1 MRKKSEEMRVKKA
14 ICLSLVCA
22 VWVCAAEKKL
32 ETINVET
39 NVDTELIK
47 DVSGEDIK
55 SADLG
60 EALFK
65 QSASVSLVRRSGIA
79 NDIILRGQKKDNIN
93 VTIDGA
99 KIYGACPNRM
109 DPPVSHVLTNNI
121 DYIEIN
127 EGPYN
132 VEDFGVL
139 SADVKI
145 HTIEPEEAFHGDV
158 NLGLGSWGYKKA
170 AMSASGAITENVKFL
185 ISASTETGGQY
196 EDGDGND
203 FAGQIDREIVKG
215 AVPASTQYQPQYRD
229 MDAFEKKTVLAKL
242 FWNITENQDVKLSY
256 TGNRSDDVLYPSS
269 PMDALSD
276 DSDIFDLEY
285 TAKDLGKYSKEL
297 DVQLY
302 QSQVDHPMSTKYR
315 VSATVDTNP
324 MMPGIQTSYMTHA
337 LTTQVQG
344 ARIKNSFDVDNHT
357 ITGGVDYS
365 LRNWD
370 GRYYKNDIALPEK
383 FFHSIWDVD
392 TKNTA
397 FFLKDNVKLEQWVLD
412 MGLRYDDTAVTS
424 ANPTQQD
431 NDYNELNGY
440 LFATYAMDEKTDFF
454 VGAGKSS
461 RVPDAKELYWI
472 GAPKPKM
479 VNGMPVVMNGMPVME
494 ALSVG
499 TPDLDATINYE
510 MDMGVEKKY
519 DNATAKIKAFYSLL
533 DNFIAYNAD
542 KLQNNYENV
551 DASIYGFELSGSYI
565 ATSELYFDYA
575 MAYQRGEKESPLLG
589 QTGTNMPEIPPFKFN
604 GSVNYDYDETLAFK
618 AELIASDAWTHFDVE
633 NGEQALDAY
642 GIVNIKGTKEWGAFA
657 LTVGIDNLF
666 DKTYAVSN
674 TYNDLILLPTIGNN
688 DVMLLNEPGR
698 YLYTN
703 LQYKF

>member
-1 MRKKSEEMRVKKA
+1 MPKKSEEMRVKKA

-32 ETINVET
+32 ETIDVET

-145 HTIEPEEAFHGDV
+145 HTIEPEEEFHGDV

-203 FAGQIDREIVKG
+203 FAGQIDREIAKG

-242 FWNITENQDVKLSY
+242 FWNITENQDLKLSY
-256 TGNRSDDVLYPSS
+256 TGNRSDNVLYPSS
-269 PMDALSD
+269 PMDALYD
-276 DSDIFDLEY
+276 DSDIFDIEY

-315 VSATVDTNP
+315 LTATMDSNP
-324 MMPGIQTSYMTHA
+324 MMPGIQTAYMTHA
-337 LTTQVQG
+337 LTTQMQG

-397 FFLKDNVKLEQWVLD
+397 LFLKDSVKIDKMVLD
-412 MGLRYDDTAVTS
+412 MGLRYDDTTITS
-424 ANPTQQD
+424 ANNTQQD

-440 LFATYAMDEKTDFF
+440 LFATYNMDEKTAFF
-454 VGAGKSS
+454 AGFGKSS

-472 GAPKPKM
+472 GSM
-479 VNGMPVVMNGMPVME
+479 GN
-494 ALSVG
+494 SIG
-499 TPDLDATINYE
+499 TPNLEATINNE
-510 MDMGVEKKY
+510 FDIGLEKKF
-519 DNATAKIKAFYSLL
+519 DNATVKAKAFYSQL
-533 DNFIAYNAD
+533 DNFIAYNS
-542 KLQNNYENV
+542 NNLNMMGEPVNAYENV
-551 DASIYGFELSGSYI
+551 DASIYGFELSGTYI
-565 ATSELYFDYA
+565 ATSTLYFDYG
-575 MAYQRGEKESPLLG
+575 MAYQRGEKDAPLIG

-642 GIVNIKGTKEWGAFA
+642 GIVNLKGTKEWGAFA
-657 LTVGIDNLF
+657 LTLGVDNLF

-674 TYNDLILLPTIGNN
+674 TYNDLILLPTAGNN
-688 DVMLLNEPGR
+688 FVMLMNEPGR